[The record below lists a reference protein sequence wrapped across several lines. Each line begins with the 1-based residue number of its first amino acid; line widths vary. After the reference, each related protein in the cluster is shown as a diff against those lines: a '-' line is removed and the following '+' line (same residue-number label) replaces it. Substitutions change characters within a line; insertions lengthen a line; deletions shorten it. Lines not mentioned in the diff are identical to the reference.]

1 VIGPTGGTVTAG
13 GPGATTAV
21 LRVPAGAL
29 SRPTTITVRPTSTFA
44 SPGVLSAVVRGVDLE
59 PSGLRFATP
68 ATLDLTVPGGAGSQ
82 PLVAVLWE
90 DDPAAGAAVPW
101 RTGPGG
107 TVQIDVPHFSG
118 AGVGVPALLDCTPG
132 STLYPEAAPSLAS
145 IAALIDQLGAGAD
158 PAIVRASIRQHLIT
172 WHQVAVH
179 PFVAPVDAI
188 EELRDLVS
196 RKVEWRAVLAC
207 VGLDTDPALTVVNDA
222 GFDGIVDRGT
232 FIADRYLMPNCNAV
246 VPVIVDWVR
255 VPFEVSSTLSLLG
268 QELGNALTNALT
280 NRPTNPPFHAPF
292 CLRATVHEFDLPEY
306 IAPEDRY
313 VELEM
318 ALRLEVVAQG
328 GDVTAT
334 PQRIDVSQFEFVA
347 TIEGAT
353 IDGVNQ
359 LNGLTNAVGRR
370 TLVLDRGAEEEDR
383 SPTLDIRIE
392 AVRALPGAIPPG
404 FDQGDATRASQVTIV
419 RQLRPEP
426 ALDVEIH
433 TIIGPD
439 PVPAGTTVEVCA
451 RVRDEIGEFAS
462 GAEVAFSTDGPGSF
476 GNPIAT
482 SIDNGVA
489 CVEFTSPDEVE
500 ESTPVV
506 FRAIATRSE
515 VTSPEATRMSGV
527 VPGEDDD
534 DTPPPPPPPPPAPVG
549 GIAGI
554 LRSDSTAGGS
564 TRAIRGGT
572 QTVTNQTTSS
582 LSVAI
587 SPSQMESLLTTG
599 ASPISVAG
607 TYVREN
613 IVRNDFGLPGRSE
626 RCVITFAT
634 IEGFLFFEGRARMGS
649 DGVLEI
655 RSGASGFS
663 TRTVTTVGPEH
674 PHCVRTGQP
683 TEVVSTN
690 PGSGEAAFSLSP
702 VLDGT
707 GKVTGYA
714 DEMGNFLPLG

>member
-1 VIGPTGGTVTAG
+1 
-13 GPGATTAV
+13 
-21 LRVPAGAL
+21 
-29 SRPTTITVRPTSTFA
+29 
-44 SPGVLSAVVRGVDLE
+44 VLSAVVQGVDLG

-68 ATLDLTVPGGAGSQ
+68 ATLELTVPGGAGSQ

-90 DDPAAGAAVPW
+90 DDPGAGAAVPW

-118 AGVGVPALLDCTPG
+118 AGVGVPALLGCASG
-132 STLYPEAAPSLAS
+132 STPYPEAAPSLAS
-145 IAALIDQLGAGAD
+145 IASLIDQLGAGVD
-158 PAIVRASIRQHLIT
+158 PAIVMASIRQHLIT
-172 WHQVAVH
+172 WHQVAID
-179 PFVAPVDAI
+179 PYIASVDAV
-188 EELRDLVS
+188 EELRDLVQ
-196 RKVEWRAVLAC
+196 RKVQWLTVLAC
-207 VGLDTDPALTVVNDA
+207 VGLTTDPALAVVNDD
-222 GFDGIVDRGT
+222 GFEGIMDRGT
-232 FIADRYLMPNCNAV
+232 FIVDRYLMPNCNAAV
-246 VPVIVDWVR
+246 SVIIDWVR
-255 VPFEVSSTLSLLG
+255 VPFEVAAVLNLLA
-268 QELGNALTNALT
+268 QDLGGALTTALQT
-280 NRPTNPPFHAPF
+280 RPFNPPFHAPF
-292 CLRATVHEFDLPEY
+292 CLRATAHEFDLPEH

-353 IDGVNQ
+353 IDGVDQ
-359 LNGLTNAVGRR
+359 IAGLTNAVGRR
-370 TLVLDRGAEEEDR
+370 TLVLDRGAEQEDR
-383 SPTLDIRIE
+383 SPTLDIRVE

-404 FDQGDATRASQVTIV
+404 FDEGDADRAGQVTIV

-426 ALDVEIH
+426 ALDVEIY

-462 GAEVAFSTDGPGSF
+462 GAEVTFTTDGPGTF

-506 FRAIATRSE
+506 FRAIATRGE
-515 VTSPEATRMSGV
+515 VTSQEATRTSGV
-527 VPGEDDD
+527 VPGEDDDD
-534 DTPPPPPPPPPAPVG
+534 DTPPPPPPPPPPPVG
-549 GIAGI
+549 GIAGT
-554 LRSDSTAGGS
+554 LRSESTAGGS
-564 TRAIRGGT
+564 SRPIQGGT
-572 QTVTNQTTSS
+572 QTITNRTTRS
-582 LSVAI
+582 LSVTI
-587 SPSQMESLLTTG
+587 SPSQMEALFTRG
-599 ASPISVAG
+599 ASSISVSGA
-607 TYVREN
+607 YVREN
-613 IVRNDFGLPGRSE
+613 VVRNDFGLAGSSE
-626 RCVITFAT
+626 RCVTTFKT
-634 IEGFLFFEGRARMGS
+634 NEGLLFVQAQARMFS
-649 DGVLEI
+649 DGMLEI
-655 RSGASGFS
+655 RGGASGLS

-674 PHCVRTGQP
+674 PICVRAGQP

-690 PGSGEAAFSLSP
+690 PGFGAAEFFLSP
-702 VLDGT
+702 VLDGA
-707 GKVTGYA
+707 GRVTGYA